1 MQAHPAHCTFNPS
14 LLILRAMSNSRHC
27 VSFLLAIR
35 LFQVTLHCRSQINR
49 RQLIACAP
57 WSGKTKSLGRR
68 LTSGAL
74 NFVGDGIT

>member
-1 MQAHPAHCTFNPS
+1 MKPPEEGDGD
-14 LLILRAMSNSRHC
+14 LE
-27 VSFLLAIR
+27 
-35 LFQVTLHCRSQINR
+35 QINR

-74 NFVGDGIT
+74 NFVGDGITLS